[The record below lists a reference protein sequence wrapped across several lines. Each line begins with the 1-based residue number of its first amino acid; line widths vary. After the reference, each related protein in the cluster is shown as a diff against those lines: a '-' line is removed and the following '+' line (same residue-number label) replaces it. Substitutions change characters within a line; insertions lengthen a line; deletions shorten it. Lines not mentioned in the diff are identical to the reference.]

1 MDNDEPPKSI
11 SLIVI
16 SGKKESLRCLLD
28 IQAEISD
35 SQFTNL
41 KGWGLATL
49 GSVLVNLLTVTPG
62 GVGSLDC

>member
-16 SGKKESLRCLLD
+16 SGKKESLRCVLD
-28 IQAEISD
+28 IQVEISN

-41 KGWGLATL
+41 KGWGLATAQC
-49 GSVLVNLLTVTPG
+49 
-62 GVGSLDC
+62 VG

>member
-41 KGWGLATL
+41 KGWG
-49 GSVLVNLLTVTPG
+49 
-62 GVGSLDC
+62 